1 MHIHICTYLDTFI
14 CSAAW
19 NTFFSFT
26 GFLVDFISGPVS
38 AGFTSAA
45 AIVIAMTQVK
55 DLLGLNFSATK
66 FTEVWVE
73 LSKNYQNI
81 SIGDAVLGFSCIII
95 LFVLRVSMT
104 LVSTHRRIYCGTGG
118 LGVGRYNF
126 NERHVWQS
134 IYQGGDLKNEISRR
148 K

>member
-1 MHIHICTYLDTFI
+1 M
-14 CSAAW
+14 
-19 NTFFSFT
+19 
-26 GFLVDFISGPVS
+26 S

-104 LVSTHRRIYCGTGG
+104 LVSTHRRIYCVT
-118 LGVGRYNF
+118 GVGWGWGDRISMNVMSDNQSTKGGGISKMKLVGENNNF
-126 NERHVWQS
+126 
-134 IYQGGDLKNEISRR
+134 
-148 K
+148 